1 MYRYSQ
7 FRGDPGLLRSIGR
20 VAGRVAGAALRSIPI
35 VNTGYEVYRGFRGG
49 PGGGAPQLAPMQ
61 DPRQGGAAGTQPGTG
76 RQAAR
81 ERIKSAIGKFT
92 GTGRR
97 GKRMNVGNAKAA
109 RRAIRRI
116 KGVRDML
123 KSIERELP
131 KRTAPRAGG
140 SRGVITR
147 SEAARA
153 LRS

>member
-7 FRGDPGLLRSIGR
+7 FRGDPGLLRSLGR

-35 VNTGYEVYRGFRGG
+35 INTGYEAVRAFRG
-49 PGGGAPQLAPMQ
+49 PGGSPTPALPAFQ
-61 DPRQGGAAGTQPGTG
+61 DPRQGGAAGAQPGTG
-76 RQAAR
+76 RAAAR
-81 ERIKSAIGKFT
+81 ERLKSAIGKYT

-97 GKRMNVGNAKAA
+97 GKRMNVSNTKAA

-116 KGVRDML
+116 KGVRDLL

-131 KRTAPRAGG
+131 KRSAPRAGG